1 MTLNRITEPA
11 ISIPETLYFKHVE
24 EIILKNKVPLYILN
38 AGTQELCKVEIV
50 FKAGELYCKTPL
62 IATAV
67 NDLLDSGTK
76 NKTAFE
82 IAEAFDYYGAYLQTE
97 SNSDYSS
104 IKLYTLNKYLDK
116 TLPFLKEII
125 TEAIF
130 PQDELET
137 YRQQNYQRLKIN
149 NEKVDYLARKKF
161 YASIFD
167 PQHPYGY
174 DINEEHYKILSRDLI
189 LDFYQKSYLLNN
201 AFILVSGS
209 FSNADLKEIEN
220 HFNDY
225 PVSGVNSSSH
235 FASPQQSFKPH
246 QKIKIEKGNAVQS
259 AIRIGRSW
267 HDKSHRDFQQMI
279 ITTTILGGYFG
290 SRLMKNI
297 REDKGYTYGIGCS
310 VSSFLQ
316 SGFISISTQVGKD
329 VCESA
334 LSEIYK
340 EIELLR
346 TTPVNADELT
356 LVKNYLF
363 GTFQRSIDGAFALAD
378 KFKNIKVFNLSYDYY
393 YNYLKLLKD
402 STSELV
408 QKTAAYHLNSEN
420 LFEVVAG

>member
-1 MTLNRITEPA
+1 MRLNRNSEPA
-11 ISIPETLYFKHVE
+11 ISIPDTLTFKHVE
-24 EIILKNKVPLYILN
+24 EIILKNKIPLYVLN

-50 FKAGELYCKTPL
+50 FKAGETKCKTPL
-62 IATAV
+62 VATAV

-97 SNSDYSS
+97 SNSDYASV
-104 IKLYTLNKYLDK
+104 KLYTLNKHLSK
-116 TLPFLKEII
+116 TLPLLKEIL

-137 YRQQNYQRLKIN
+137 YQQQNYQRLKIN

-161 YASIFD
+161 YASIFN

-174 DINEEHYKILSRDLI
+174 EINEGHYKSLSSDLL
-189 LDFYQKSYLLNN
+189 LDFYKKSYPLNN
-201 AFILVSGS
+201 SFVLVSGK
-209 FSNADLKEIEN
+209 FSDEDLNEIEN
-220 HFNDY
+220 HFEYY
-225 PVSGVNSSSH
+225 PVSDNKNPTLFTAPKLDFNS
-235 FASPQQSFKPH
+235 H
-246 QKIKIEKGNAVQS
+246 QKIKIEKENAVQS
-259 AIRIGRSW
+259 AIRIGKSW
-267 HDKSHRDFQQMI
+267 HDKTQPGFQQMI

-316 SGFISISTQVGKD
+316 SGCISISTQVGKD
-329 VCESA
+329 VCEPA
-334 LSEIYK
+334 LKEIYN
-340 EIELLR
+340 EIEILR
-346 TTPVNADELT
+346 TTTVGLDELT

-363 GTFQRSIDGAFALAD
+363 GTFQRSTDGAFALAD
-378 KFKNIKVFNLSYDYY
+378 KFKNIKVFDLGYDYY

-402 STSELV
+402 ASAEII
-408 QKTAAYHLNSEN
+408 QKTAADHLNPAN

>member
-1 MTLNRITEPA
+1 MTLNRIVEPS
-11 ISIPETLYFKHVE
+11 ISIPDTLSFKHVE
-24 EIILKNKVPLYILN
+24 EIILKNKVPLYVLN

-50 FKAGELYCKTPL
+50 FKAGELYSQTSL
-62 IATAV
+62 VATAV

-97 SNSDYSS
+97 SNSDYASV
-104 IKLYTLNKYLDK
+104 KLYTLNKHLGK
-116 TLPFLKEII
+116 TLPLLKEIL

-130 PQDELET
+130 PQDELAT
-137 YRQQNYQRLKIN
+137 YQQQNYQRLKIN

-161 YASIFD
+161 YASIFN

-174 DINEEHYKILSRDLI
+174 EINEGHYKSLSSDLL
-189 LDFYQKSYLLNN
+189 LDFYQKSYPLNN
-201 AFILVSGS
+201 SFVLVSGK
-209 FSNADLKEIEN
+209 FSNKDLSVIEN
-220 HFNDY
+220 HFEDY
-225 PVSGVNSSSH
+225 PVSDNKSSTL
-235 FASPQQSFKPH
+235 FTAPQQSFIAH
-246 QKIKIEKGNAVQS
+246 QKIKIEKENAVQS

-267 HDKSHRDFQQMI
+267 HDKTQPAFQNMI

-316 SGFISISTQVGKD
+316 SGFISISTQVGID
-329 VCESA
+329 VCERA
-334 LSEIYK
+334 INEIYK
-340 EIELLR
+340 EIEMLR
-346 TTPVNADELT
+346 TTTVGLEELT

-378 KFKNIKVFNLSYDYY
+378 KFKNIKVFDLGYDYY

-402 STSELV
+402 ATPDMVL
-408 QKTAAYHLNSEN
+408 KTAVDHLNPEN
-420 LFEVVAG
+420 LFEVAVG